1 MILQKNIMETIDS
14 YFRYCAEISKDFY
27 KTEYNQHVLHIK
39 NVFKDPYRMLKFQS
53 LISKWESCGSL
64 KPGIMSLELPYW
76 TGKVISDDLL
86 SEFKDIN
93 DIFNKVEFLY
103 FYYNNTG
110 LDAPKDDLRT
120 NNALLPHTDSRNDT
134 NTNTFICLINLNN
147 RNVSTAFWK
156 YDKSLYDKSV
166 LEDSMELSEFDAYA
180 SKITYD
186 NYKQKTNNGILD
198 KDFEVSYGFNEA
210 IFYDATCFH
219 QAIIDK
225 HWTRENPRIM
235 MRLRYNI
242 GKDDGYYIDQ

>member
-53 LISKWESCGSL
+53 LISKWESCGSY

-86 SEFKDIN
+86 PEFKDIN
-93 DIFNKVEFLY
+93 DYFNQVEFCY

-110 LDAPKDDLRT
+110 LDSAKDDLRT
-120 NNALLPHTDSRNDT
+120 NNSPLPHTDGHHDT
-134 NTNTFICLINLNN
+134 NTNIFICLINLNN

-156 YDKSLYDKSV
+156 YDKSL
-166 LEDSMELSEFDAYA
+166 LEDSMELTDGFNNYA

-198 KDFEVSYGFNEA
+198 KDFEISYGFNEA
-210 IFYDATCFH
+210 IFYDARCFH
-219 QAIIDK
+219 QAILDK
-225 HWTRENPRIM
+225 DWTRENPRIM

-242 GKDDGYYIDQ
+242 DKKDDGYYIDQ

>member
-1 MILQKNIMETIDS
+1 METSDS

-53 LISKWESCGSL
+53 LISKWESCGSY

-86 SEFKDIN
+86 SEFKDII
-93 DIFNKVEFLY
+93 DYFNLVEFCY

-110 LDAPKDDLRT
+110 LDSPKDDLRT
-120 NNALLPHTDSRNDT
+120 NNALLPHTDSTNDT

-156 YDKSLYDKSV
+156 YDKSL
-166 LEDSMELSEFDAYA
+166 LEDSMELSDGFSNYA

-198 KDFEVSYGFNEA
+198 KDFEISYGFNEA
-210 IFYDATCFH
+210 IFYDARCFH

-242 GKDDGYYIDQ
+242 DKKDDGYYIDQ